1 MNSVNLIGRL
11 TRDPEIRVTNG
22 GDKVASFTLA
32 LNRNYNSADGQ
43 QADYINCVGWKKTA
57 ELIEKYVKK
66 GHRIGAEG
74 RLRSRTY
81 DNAQGQKTYVV
92 EVVLEK
98 LHFLESKQ
106 KQENYQPNMNDV
118 NLVQDFSDFNIME
131 DDIGF

>member
-11 TRDPEIRVTNG
+11 ARDPEIRVTNG

-43 QADYINCVGWKKTA
+43 QADYINCVGWKKIA

-66 GHRIGAEG
+66 GHRIGIEG

-81 DNAQGQKTYVV
+81 DSPRTKNVRHRGCFREIA
-92 EVVLEK
+92 
-98 LHFLESKQ
+98 
-106 KQENYQPNMNDV
+106 
-118 NLVQDFSDFNIME
+118 FSRK
-131 DDIGF
+131 